1 MTSVSLG
8 KTYNFLSIT
17 TMKIIPALPRYCL
30 YRYTI
35 FPCYSKRGEYM
46 LKEVKVIASFNEEGK
61 ITPIWLQ
68 IWKEDKSY
76 TYKVLDSVCVATGIK
91 TNEIRYVCKVQ
102 GKDKKVQEI
111 QLRYNTRLFTW
122 SVDVN
127 KSLWMAM

>member
-1 MTSVSLG
+1 
-8 KTYNFLSIT
+8 
-17 TMKIIPALPRYCL
+17 
-30 YRYTI
+30 
-35 FPCYSKRGEYM
+35 M